1 MRGDDIVQPYIGGV
15 PSYGIFSSIGLFCMM
30 MILYLR
36 NKKLS
41 FGEYLFLMASMII
54 GVGIGSKLLFFIT
67 QIPDIIAN
75 FSIKYLIKKIITSGF
90 VFYGGLFGAIIGCI
104 VFSRLRNYDVRK
116 MLNYV
121 APGYSIFHACG
132 RIGCFFSGCCYGKE
146 ATWGLPL
153 WNEPETLR
161 IPVQLIE
168 AIFLLSM
175 TLFLLILEKKGKS
188 NIFEIYLVGY
198 AIFRFIIEFWRGD
211 KLRGIWIC
219 FSTSQWISIIIIISF
234 ILYRATKIYRKTSK
248 K

>member
-1 MRGDDIVQPYIGGV
+1 MQPYIGGV

-30 MILYLR
+30 MTLYLR

-54 GVGIGSKLLFFIT
+54 GVGIGSKLLFIMT

-75 FSIKYLIKKIITSGF
+75 FSVEYMIKKIITSGF
-90 VFYGGLFGAIIGCI
+90 VFYGGLFGAIIGCVI
-104 VFSRLRNYDVRK
+104 FSKLRNYNVRNI
-116 MLNYV
+116 LNFV

-132 RIGCFFSGCCYGKE
+132 RIGCFFSGCCYGKVS
-146 ATWGLPL
+146 TWGFPL
-153 WNEPETLR
+153 WNESGILR

-175 TLFLLILEKKGKS
+175 TLFLLILERKGKS

-211 KLRGIWIC
+211 ELRGIWIC
-219 FSTSQWISIIIIISF
+219 FSTSQWISIIIIISYVVYSV
-234 ILYRATKIYRKTSK
+234 IRIWCKTSK
-248 K
+248 R

>member
-1 MRGDDIVQPYIGGV
+1 
-15 PSYGIFSSIGLFCMM
+15 
-30 MILYLR
+30 
-36 NKKLS
+36 
-41 FGEYLFLMASMII
+41 MASMII

-146 ATWGLPL
+146 ATWGFPL
-153 WNEPETLR
+153 WNEPEILR
-161 IPVQLIE
+161 VPVQLIE
-168 AIFLLSM
+168 SIFLLAM
-175 TLFLLILEKKGKS
+175 TLLLLVLEKKGKD

>member
-1 MRGDDIVQPYIGGV
+1 MQPYIGGI
-15 PSYGIFSSIGLFCMM
+15 PAYGIFSSIGLFCMM
-30 MILYLR
+30 MMLYLR

-41 FGEYLFLMASMII
+41 FREYLLLMASMII
-54 GVGIGSKLLFFIT
+54 GVAIGSKFLFIMT

-75 FSIKYLIKKIITSGF
+75 FSMKYMLNKIITSGF
-90 VFYGGLFGAIIGCI
+90 VFYGGLFGAISGCMI
-104 VFSRLRNYDVRK
+104 FSKLHGYNVK
-116 MLNYV
+116 EMLNFV
-121 APGYSIFHACG
+121 APGYSIFHTFG
-132 RIGCFFSGCCYGKE
+132 RIGCFFAGCCYGKVS
-146 ATWGLPL
+146 TWGLPL
-153 WNEPETLR
+153 LNEPETLR

-211 KLRGIWIC
+211 KLRGIWIY